1 MERLTRIYVEMD
13 ILTWLAMSSILML
26 LVGSALV
33 WVARL
38 AARKISYALWE
49 RRIRRIQNGRR
60 EESLRRS

>member
-26 LVGSALV
+26 LVGAVLV

-49 RRIRRIQNGRR
+49 RRIRRVQSGRR
-60 EESLRRS
+60 EPILRRY

>member
-26 LVGSALV
+26 LVGAVLV

-49 RRIRRIQNGRR
+49 RRIRRVQNGRR
-60 EESLRRS
+60 EPILRRS